1 MTDLRNPHDRFF
13 KALFSQQAAAR
24 DFLYHYLPAEVVSL
38 LDLTSLHIHKD
49 SFIDPELQ
57 EHFSDLLYQVTLYS
71 GHDLYIYL
79 LFEHKSYPEP
89 EIAFQLL
96 RYQVRIWE
104 QDRKQGRPFRP
115 VLPLV
120 LYHGRQTW
128 TVPLDFAALFDLPD
142 ALSRYVPT
150 FEYQL
155 YDLSRYSDEEIRG
168 EVILRVSLLLL
179 KYILHDEF
187 GQQFRGMV
195 GLLQTLGQ
203 QVTGLEY
210 LHTILRYV
218 AGGTEKIERHEFIE
232 VVQAIFE
239 TGDNPMPTL
248 AEQWKQEGEA
258 IGLEK
263 GEAIGLK
270 KGIEQ
275 GREEGIEQGREE
287 GREEGLEQGREATL
301 KLLRRFLA
309 QRFAV
314 SLDHF
319 DAAWAVLDLAAL
331 DRLSEVAFTTG
342 SLAEFEAQVQAEV
355 EATDDHSTDD

>member
-24 DFLYHYLPAEVVSL
+24 DFLRHYLPTEVVSL
-38 LDLTSLHIHKD
+38 LDLTTLQIHKD

-57 EHFSDLLYQVTLYS
+57 EHFSDLLYQISLHT
-71 GHDLYIYL
+71 GRDMYIYL

-120 LYHGRQTW
+120 LYHGRQAW
-128 TVPLDFAALFDLPD
+128 TVPLDFATLFEVPD

-168 EVILRVSLLLL
+168 EIILRVSLLLL
-179 KYILHDEF
+179 KYILRDEF

-203 QVTGLEY
+203 QETGLEY

-218 AGGTEKIERHEFIE
+218 AGGTEKIERQEFIE

-239 TGDNPMPTL
+239 TGEDSMPTL
-248 AEQWKQEGEA
+248 AEQWIAEGRQEGEA

-263 GEAIGLK
+263 GLEK
-270 KGIEQ
+270 
-275 GREEGIEQGREE
+275 
-287 GREEGLEQGREATL
+287 GREEGLEEGREQGLEQGRAATM

-309 QRFAV
+309 ERFSV
-314 SLDHF
+314 PIDHF
-319 DAAWAVLDLAAL
+319 DAAWAELDLAAL
-331 DRLSEVAFTTG
+331 DRLSEAAFTVG
-342 SLAEFEAQVQAEV
+342 SLAEFEAKVQAEV
-355 EATDDHSTDD
+355 ACKDDGQTAA

>member
-24 DFLYHYLPAEVVSL
+24 DFLRHYLPAEVVSL
-38 LDLTSLHIHKD
+38 LDLDSLQIHKD

-57 EHFSDLLYQVTLYS
+57 EHFSDLLYQVSLHT
-71 GHDLYIYL
+71 GRDMYIYL

-104 QDRKQGRPFRP
+104 QDRKQGKPFRP

-120 LYHGRQTW
+120 LYHGRQAW
-128 TVPLDFAALFDLPD
+128 TVPLDFAALFELPD
-142 ALSRYVPT
+142 ALSQYVPT

-155 YDLSRYSDEEIRG
+155 YDLSRYSDDEIRG
-168 EVILRVSLLLL
+168 EVILRVSMLLL
-179 KYILHDEF
+179 KYILRDEF
-187 GQQFRGMV
+187 EQQFRGMV
-195 GLLQTLGQ
+195 GLLQTLGRQ
-203 QVTGLEY
+203 ETGLEY

-218 AGGTEKIERHEFIE
+218 AGGTEKIERREFIE

-239 TGDNPMPTL
+239 TGENPMPTL
-248 AEQWKQEGEA
+248 AEQWIEEGRQEGEA

-263 GEAIGLK
+263 GLEK
-270 KGIEQ
+270 
-275 GREEGIEQGREE
+275 
-287 GREEGLEQGREATL
+287 GLEQGLEQGQRAATL

-309 QRFAV
+309 ERFAV
-314 SLDHF
+314 PRDHF
-319 DAAWAVLDLAAL
+319 DTAWDVLDLAAL
-331 DRLSEVAFTTG
+331 DRLSEAAFKAG
-342 SLAEFEAQVQAEV
+342 SLAEFEAKVQAEV
-355 EATDDHSTDD
+355 ETKGEHTTND